1 MVMLPV
7 NRVDSKDIDSSMEE
21 TLINSELN
29 ELREINQ
36 GSKLA
41 NIDAVEYADDESKAV
56 KFVDNQTTLQPKLE
70 RSFTKENNK
79 EPRTLWVRKETGE
92 KLALRYPGV
101 AEPEDKVPDW
111 SLKSLLKLERIV
123 PR

>member
-41 NIDAVEYADDESKAV
+41 NIDAAEYADDESKAV

-79 EPRTLWVRKETGE
+79 Q
-92 KLALRYPGV
+92 
-101 AEPEDKVPDW
+101 
-111 SLKSLLKLERIV
+111 
-123 PR
+123 